1 MRIPSVKTDQL
12 PGAVIARQDRE
23 GAQCVYLA
31 GVMDTPSKL
40 GTVVALAMGCLSGCT
55 DPPLIEP
62 ELAPGVV
69 FTYPRDHQRDVPL
82 GARMM
87 VSFSD
92 PVIAESTNSATLVG
106 PAGAVDATVTTVGG
120 GKTLAITSSAL
131 QPGTPYAIV
140 LAGAAEPLLS
150 FTTRNDRPL
159 AGPPTLI
166 AVNGSAPEELGAFRP
181 MLDTSTIQLVF
192 SEPLDPRTL
201 LSEPGSI
208 ELVDDAG
215 QPVPFTLLA
224 HGIHAS
230 LDPRSHLTPGAR
242 YELRIGS
249 RIADLGGDVLAPASI
264 DLVPANSIGRGAIAQ
279 TFRTRVD
286 GDPNPTIARTDTPNA
301 MDVVHPMIGSVSS
314 TMAPTVI
321 ATELGDPAALG
332 GPIAFTIPRGQRFS
346 STGLDILLAGIVPS
360 GLVTGSI
367 QIELLADAGG
377 RLYRNTNQPAD
388 TLPDNER
395 SPLLVDLSLDLAVY
409 ATDPTG
415 NAVLAQTIL
424 GVQLTG
430 LAVADHGALAI
441 ESLGALEI
449 NLLGVATA
457 PTNLVLDLISAP
469 GASPESDT
477 RPPALISSLPAADSA
492 DAVADEGIELVFDEP
507 IDIDRARDYGITLR
521 DATGGI
527 VPASLESHG
536 SVVVIR
542 PRATL
547 PAART
552 FHVELTD
559 VADSAGNEMAPRMFA
574 LGTQVVAQTD
584 VPPSVVA
591 VHPGAPCSLVDASPT
606 MAGRCAGGAVGDDRY
621 RAFTLGGDERAGV
634 VFDQALRLDSIA
646 LGKTCDTGSVR
657 VERVDASG
665 RCTAVVIGT
674 LVRHLRDLAFVP
686 DQRWQP
692 GEHYRLRLVSGANAT
707 CDAGELCGANGKP
720 ANFDRLVGTSATAG
734 GGPDLV
740 IDFLGAEASGRATLF
755 ASANPSTDVNGSG
768 RVETGEQPR
777 DTNRVALKIAGT
789 SGLLSTAS
797 FTEADCIPGTP
808 EIEGCMYVLGAIPAQ
823 LGARRDNCVL
833 PDGTTVASCVPVA
846 MSPQAMYSTSVGMS
860 AGALGISIPTSTGM
874 SVMRMRDP
882 ASGPLEGF
890 IIERDGKPVMVTAL
904 DLYMDAPDMSL
915 PLSQHDMHSKRLA
928 VSLEGPV
935 VFRADGRLALELS
948 NTADVPISVGI
959 NAPFGISG
967 AVNLVVPKGEM
978 RLQLLTRSQR
988 GSLP

>member
-1 MRIPSVKTDQL
+1 MV
-12 PGAVIARQDRE
+12 
-23 GAQCVYLA
+23 
-31 GVMDTPSKL
+31 
-40 GTVVALAMGCLSGCT
+40 GCFAGCT
-55 DPPLIEP
+55 DPPASSP

-82 GARMM
+82 GARMF

-92 PVIAESTNSATLVG
+92 PLTAEGTPPALVG
-106 PAGAVDATVTTVGG
+106 PDGPIDATVSLVGG

-131 QPGTPYAIV
+131 QPATTYAIV

-159 AGPPTLI
+159 AGPPSLI
-166 AVNGSAPEELGAFRP
+166 AINGSAPEELGVFRP
-181 MLDTSTIQLVF
+181 ILDTSTIQLVF
-192 SEPLDPRTL
+192 SEPLDPRA
-201 LSEPGSI
+201 I
-208 ELVDDAG
+208 DRELELIDDAG
-215 QPVPFTLLA
+215 KPVPFTLLA
-224 HGIHAS
+224 NGIHAS
-230 LDPRSHLTPGAR
+230 LDPRAPLTPGAR
-242 YELRIGS
+242 YELRVGS
-249 RIADLGGDVLAPASI
+249 LADLGGERTTPASFA
-264 DLVPANSIGRGAIAQ
+264 LVPANSIGRGAIAQ

-286 GDPNPTIARTDTPNA
+286 GDPNPMIVRTDTPNA
-301 MDVVHPMIGSVSS
+301 MDVVHPMIGAVSS
-314 TMAPTVI
+314 AMAPTVI

-346 STGLDILLAGIVPS
+346 STGLDIQLAGVVPS

-377 RLYRNTNQPAD
+377 RLYRNTHQPAD

-395 SPLLVDLSLDLAVY
+395 APLLVDLSLDLGVY
-409 ATDPTG
+409 AADPTG

-430 LAVADHGALAI
+430 LAVADQGALAI
-441 ESLGALEI
+441 ESLGALDIE
-449 NLLGVATA
+449 LLGIATA
-457 PTNLVLDLISAP
+457 PTNIVLDLISAP
-469 GASPESDT
+469 GSSPERDT
-477 RPPALISSLPAADSA
+477 QPPALLGSLPAADSH
-492 DAVADEGIELVFDEP
+492 DVVADEGIELVFDEP
-507 IDIDRARDYGITLR
+507 IDIDRARADGLTLR

-527 VPASLESHG
+527 VPSSIESHG

-542 PRATL
+542 PRAPL
-547 PAART
+547 PSART
-552 FHVELTD
+552 FHLELTD
-559 VADSAGNEMAPRMFA
+559 VADVAGNLMAPRTFE
-574 LGTQVVAQTD
+574 LGTQVLAQTD

-591 VHPGAPCSLVDASPT
+591 VYPGAPCSLVDASPT
-606 MAGRCAGGAVGDDRY
+606 MAGRCAGGAAGDDRY

-634 VFDQALRLDSIA
+634 VFDQPLRQTSIA
-646 LGKTCDTGSVR
+646 LGKTCDAGSVR
-657 VERVDASG
+657 VEQVDATG
-665 RCTAVVIGT
+665 RCTAAVAGT
-674 LVRHLRDLAFVP
+674 LVRHERDLAFVP
-686 DQRWQP
+686 DRPWQP
-692 GEHYRLRLVSGANAT
+692 GERYRLRLVSGANAA
-707 CDAGELCGANGKP
+707 CDVGELCGSNGKP
-720 ANFDRLVGTSATAG
+720 ANFDRLGGTSANAG

-740 IDFLGAEASGRATLF
+740 IDFLGAEATGRTTLF
-755 ASANPSTDVNGSG
+755 ASASPSTDINGSG
-768 RVETGEQPR
+768 RIEAGEQPR
-777 DTNRVALKIAGT
+777 ETNRVALKIAGT

-797 FTEADCIPGTP
+797 FTEGDCIPSTP
-808 EIEGCMYVLGAIPAQ
+808 EVEGCMYVLGAIPAQ
-823 LGARRDNCVL
+823 LGARRDNCML

-846 MSPQAMYSTSVGMS
+846 MTPQAMYSTSVGMS

-890 IIERDGKPVMVTAL
+890 IIEREGKPVMVTAL

-967 AVNLVVPKGEM
+967 AVNLVVPRGEM